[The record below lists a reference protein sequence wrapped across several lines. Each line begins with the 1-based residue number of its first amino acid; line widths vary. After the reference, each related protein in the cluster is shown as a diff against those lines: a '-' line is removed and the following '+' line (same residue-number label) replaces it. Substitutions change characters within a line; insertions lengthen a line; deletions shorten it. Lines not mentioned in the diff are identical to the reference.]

1 MVIAALISN
10 WLAPLVSTPF
20 GEIYS
25 RMALKGAVKY
35 SPPGE
40 IAIDIHSD
48 AGQTELRIRDHGPGL
63 PAGQAELIFER
74 YRRGEHTSPV
84 PGGTGLGL
92 YVARQIVQAH
102 DGKLWLAEH
111 GPDGCTFI
119 LTLPTV
125 A

>member
-1 MVIAALISN
+1 M
-10 WLAPLVSTPF
+10 
-20 GEIYS
+20 
-25 RMALKGAVKY
+25 
-35 SPPGE
+35 
-40 IAIDIHSD
+40 
-48 AGQTELRIRDHGPGL
+48 
-63 PAGQAELIFER
+63 
-74 YRRGEHTSPV
+74 